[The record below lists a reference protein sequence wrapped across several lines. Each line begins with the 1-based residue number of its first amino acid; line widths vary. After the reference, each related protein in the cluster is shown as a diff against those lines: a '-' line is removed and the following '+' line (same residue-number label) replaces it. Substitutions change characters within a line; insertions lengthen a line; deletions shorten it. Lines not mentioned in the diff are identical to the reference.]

1 MKKTFALLLALST
14 LFLLCSCGNNTSS
27 QDSQVPQVAR
37 MKNICELSTMECYY
51 HNVAKYFEENA
62 GGHFWNKKDKHFWV
76 EYSGQVTIG
85 VDAELIEIQIDGDQI
100 TITMPPARVLSSKV
114 DENTLNE
121 DSYIFAEGSILPSA
135 EEQTKVIGEANDNMF
150 ETASQD
156 TKLLNLAQERAQS
169 LIQKYIDQI
178 GEQTNTE
185 YHVTWVTAEETEVL
199 PLESQEPTGS
209 TSP

>member
-1 MKKTFALLLALST
+1 MKKAFALLLALSS
-14 LFLLCSCGNNTSS
+14 LFLLSSCRKTPTS
-27 QDSQVPQVAR
+27 QESQVLQVAR

-100 TITMPPARVLSSKV
+100 TITMPLARVLSSKV
-114 DENTLNE
+114 DETTLNE

-135 EEQTKVIGEANDNMF
+135 EEQTKVIGEANDDMF
-150 ETASQD
+150 KTASQD

-169 LIQKYIDQI
+169 LIQRYIDQI
-178 GEQTNTE
+178 GKQTNTE
-185 YHVTWVTAEETEVL
+185 YHVTWISKDNTETL
-199 PLESQEPTGS
+199 PSMPQETIES

>member
-14 LFLLCSCGNNTSS
+14 LFLLSSCGNNTSS
-27 QDSQVPQVAR
+27 HDKQVPQVAR

-85 VDAELIEIQIDGDQI
+85 VDAELIEIQIDGDQV

-135 EEQTKVIGEANDNMF
+135 EEQTKVIGEANNNMF

-199 PLESQEPTGS
+199 PSESQEPTER